1 MNEPLQWQQM
11 ATEDREQ
18 GLRPWRL
25 EVWVRR
31 YTAMVYSLGLRM
43 TGDAGWAEELTQDVF
58 LELDRNQARM
68 QNEEHLRRWLRQVT
82 VHRAVDGLRQRNRR
96 EPGWQAGKWVS
107 LTETEVAETGLGET
121 GLGGTGMGGTGL
133 TGTGLGGGQLEIRLN
148 TRLETRLATRM
159 AAQVESWL
167 LQLPVRQREALL
179 LRYQESMTPEEIAA
193 TLAAP
198 VATVKSHLQRGLKTL
213 RQLADSGKE

>member
-1 MNEPLQWQQM
+1 MNEPLQWQQI

-107 LTETEVAETGLGET
+107 LAESGLDGAGMAEAVLSRGQMGP
-121 GLGGTGMGGTGL
+121 GLNT
-133 TGTGLGGGQLEIRLN
+133 QQE
-148 TRLETRLATRM
+148 TRLETRM
-159 AAQVESWL
+159 AAQVENWL
-167 LQLPVRQREALL
+167 LQLPVRQRETLL
-179 LRYQESMTPEEIAA
+179 LRYQEAMTPEEIAT

-213 RQLADSGKE
+213 RQLAGSGKE

>member
-107 LTETEVAETGLGET
+107 LTETEMAETGLGESS
-121 GLGGTGMGGTGL
+121 LGGTG
-133 TGTGLGGGQLEIRLN
+133 LGAGQLEMRLN
-148 TRLETRLATRM
+148 PRLETRLATRM

-179 LRYQESMTPEEIAA
+179 LRYQESMTSEEIAA